1 MAQLAGRYP
10 EQFELC
16 MGTLLNKRKKD
27 PRLSYLKSRL
37 PDKDTG
43 LLAEN
48 SLNADFYQKA
58 LEKSLGFVRYEWES
72 CGYPQKFPEGK
83 NSLHLPFYQTNTS
96 QYCTLYAQYREHNRG
111 RQYLQTECPGY
122 CQMQAFLYPEHL
134 HMTGRYNSLFAL
146 DQTGLRALET
156 GSVENAAFR
165 KEEQGVQPD
174 RAVLN
179 LL

>member
-1 MAQLAGRYP
+1 MTVSFACQPEVSLKEAEQLLESLRSWCQKNGSIEIVVNDWGIAQLVGRYP

-72 CGYPQKFPEGK
+72 CGYPQK
-83 NSLHLPFYQTNTS
+83 S
-96 QYCTLYAQYREHNRG
+96 
-111 RQYLQTECPGY
+111 
-122 CQMQAFLYPEHL
+122 
-134 HMTGRYNSLFAL
+134 
-146 DQTGLRALET
+146 
-156 GSVENAAFR
+156 R
-165 KEEQGVQPD
+165 KEKTACIFRFIKRTHRNTVPFMRSAESTTGDGSIYRRNVPD
-174 RAVLN
+174 IVRCKRFYTRSICI
-179 LL
+179 